1 MNFPAALTGFR
12 LGLAGR
18 LTALALGATIGV
30 TALGVAPAQAAP
42 QDIVSITDQQK
53 DVYRAELLTKIN
65 EYRAS
70 KGLAPFKYSSTLSG
84 IAQDESDRA
93 VSDEDLAHSMNF
105 ASDPRSGGLTGA
117 GEISA
122 ASPTL
127 STTALVEQWKNSPIH
142 NELMLSTKRDVAG
155 IGVTQVDGELTNT
168 KKKWQLVA
176 TVEMFSYATA
186 EARPGDTVNAVELG
200 GTSSATPEPEATTPV
215 VPEETPAPEVM
226 LVPEATEPV
235 TPEENPIPEVTE
247 PVVPEV
253 TPAPEVTPVPE
264 ATEPVNPPNLEPQPL
279 PTPEAPVVVPTPKP
293 SVETPAPLTAPFK
306 DVAANRVFAKEIAWT
321 KDKGVLNG
329 WSDGTFRP
337 NEKIGR
343 YAMAAVAYR
352 MAGSPDYTPPAKSH
366 FKDVK
371 PGQAFYKEINWTKD
385 AGIFN
390 GWNDGTFRPGEPIGR
405 YATAAMLYRMSGEP
419 AYTAPSVSAFKDI
432 TPKSA
437 FYKEINW
444 MADQGISNGWTVKGG
459 EKEFRSFNST
469 TRDQMA
475 AFLYR
480 FAQR

>member
-1 MNFPAALTGFR
+1 MNFPATLTGFR

-105 ASDPRSGGLTGA
+105 ASDPRSGDLTGA

-176 TVEMFSYATA
+176 TVDMFSYATA
-186 EARPGDTVNAVELG
+186 EARPADTVNAVELG

-215 VPEETPAPEVM
+215 VPEE
-226 LVPEATEPV
+226 
-235 TPEENPIPEVTE
+235 
-247 PVVPEV
+247 